1 MEKKLFLINK
11 RGFQIV
17 IDATGVKEVI
27 ENSIKYIRNDDQ
39 LLIFGVCGMEEKIEL
54 KPHEIFKRD
63 IKIVG
68 SFALRKT
75 FHNAIHLLE
84 NNIID
89 VEPLIGE
96 KVSLDKVLDSLK
108 RMSTGKTNMKVLII
122 Q

>member
-11 RGFQIV
+11 RGFQIT

-54 KPHEIFKRD
+54 KPYEIFKRD

-75 FHNAIHLLE
+75 FHNAINLLE

-96 KVSLDKVLDSLK
+96 KVSLDKVPDSLK
-108 RMSTGKTNMKVLII
+108 RVSTGKTNMKVLII
-122 Q
+122 P